1 MKEIKLDDFKILPDL
16 SSLKRVD
23 MSDDEYFSDKYK
35 DYVSNSRLKLINP
48 EEGGSPEKYK
58 NPPKFTSSSLSMG
71 SVVHEQML
79 QKEYYEMAPKLG
91 RPSAKLGNCIDE
103 IIKLRQS
110 GIGGYR
116 AIEQAMK
123 NTDYYANS
131 INEYRIKDIIKK
143 GLKYY
148 FARKKY
154 KGNGTILSDA
164 DWESAN
170 NAIKSLS
177 GNDIIMQKLHPT
189 DIFGDPIESHNEDA
203 MLIDFWVIY
212 KNQATI
218 LKYKMK
224 IDNWTIDKENKHLA
238 LNDLKT
244 ARDNPEYFA
253 TKTGHLVTFNYY
265 RQFGCYFDVLK
276 LYCMRE
282 YGYNENDWT
291 HEMNFMVV
299 RNNPPFN
306 SKCCPMSEDYYK
318 KGVEEYQKLFKMI
331 AYYQIFGWDE
341 EVKFV

>member
-16 SSLKRVD
+16 NSLKRVD

-116 AIEQAMK
+116 AVEQAMK
-123 NTDYYANS
+123 NADYYANS

-154 KGNGTILSDA
+154 KGNHVSIHILTNARSGNCSQDCAYCAQSCRSKAEIEKYKWVSDEKLYQ
-164 DWESAN
+164 DNDLVSENHLSRHC
-170 NAIKSLS
+170 IRLS
-177 GNDIIMQKLHPT
+177 GIKFT
-189 DIFGDPIESHNEDA
+189 
-203 MLIDFWVIY
+203 
-212 KNQATI
+212 
-218 LKYKMK
+218 
-224 IDNWTIDKENKHLA
+224 DKE
-238 LNDLKT
+238 
-244 ARDNPEYFA
+244 
-253 TKTGHLVTFNYY
+253 
-265 RQFGCYFDVLK
+265 LK
-276 LYCMRE
+276 LP
-282 YGYNENDWT
+282 T
-291 HEMNFMVV
+291 
-299 RNNPPFN
+299 
-306 SKCCPMSEDYYK
+306 
-318 KGVEEYQKLFKMI
+318 LKM
-331 AYYQIFGWDE
+331 GS
-341 EVKFV
+341 VP